1 MASYAYN
8 HVLGENEHLHYDEEE
23 QLLSEIEDKFEKSM
37 GRLHKSRE
45 RHNRILRDEYLE
57 ERKGKSFHKD
67 LYDPDL
73 GDSNISYF

>member
-8 HVLGENEHLHYDEEE
+8 HVLNENEHLHYDDEE
-23 QLLSEIEDKFEKSM
+23 QLLFEIEDKFEKSM

-45 RHNRILRDEYLE
+45 RHNRLLLDDYLE
-57 ERKGKSFHKD
+57 ARRGERFHKD

-73 GDSNISYF
+73 GDAGVSHV

>member
-1 MASYAYN
+1 
-8 HVLGENEHLHYDEEE
+8 LGENEHLHYDEEE

>member
-1 MASYAYN
+1 
-8 HVLGENEHLHYDEEE
+8 
-23 QLLSEIEDKFEKSM
+23 M